1 MSKNNDLLQ
10 QRLQEL
16 NANKKETKGNKPDV
30 VNTIVTGKEEKQN
43 FSDIAAQLE
52 ERKRKLTEGQ
62 TGANDGYVKDTIYI
76 RKDLWEAMQALCI
89 EKGDKK
95 NHVNAA
101 YEDYISK
108 MHRLLSE

>member
-1 MSKNNDLLQ
+1 MSKNNDLLKK
-10 QRLQEL
+10 RLQEI
-16 NANKKETKGNKPDV
+16 NESKKENESNKPDV
-30 VNTIVTGKEEKQN
+30 VNTIVTGKEEKPN
-43 FSDIAAQLE
+43 FSEIAAQLE
-52 ERKRKLTEGQ
+52 ERKRKLKEGE